1 MVGSGLT
8 SDESLGLV
16 HPEGPPGVLLVGLSA
31 EERQAIE
38 AALPAA
44 ELLDAAADHALA
56 SMQERNPALA
66 LVGLGGQGRRGIDRA
81 GLEILS
87 TLVRERQTTQVAALC
102 PAHAQE
108 HAARAVAAGACDV
121 LQPPIA
127 VETLHSLLAQAVR
140 LARLA
145 LPPHGRR
152 AARPA
157 QEPIPGVIGES
168 PAMAALRQQVLRVA
182 PTDASV
188 VLTGESGT
196 GKEVIAR
203 ALHAASRRGGR
214 AFVAIN
220 CAAIPET
227 LLESELFGYER
238 GAFTGAL
245 RQTPGRIE
253 LAHRGTLFLDEIGD
267 LPMAL
272 QAKLLRFLQERV
284 IERLGG
290 RTEIPLDVRII
301 CATHRGLAE
310 LSAAGR
316 FREDLY
322 YRLAEIALDLPP
334 LRERDG
340 DAILLAQHYLR
351 QYAATAPMPVLG
363 FTGSALEAIDRHGWP
378 GNVRELQNRVKR
390 AVILAEHPR
399 ITPVDL
405 DLPAESAERDDLDLR
420 RARGRVERSI
430 IDRALARCEG
440 NLTATARLIGV
451 SRPTLYDLLRHH
463 GLRS

>member
-1 MVGSGLT
+1 
-8 SDESLGLV
+8 
-16 HPEGPPGVLLVGLSA
+16 
-31 EERQAIE
+31 
-38 AALPAA
+38 
-44 ELLDAAADHALA
+44 
-56 SMQERNPALA
+56 
-66 LVGLGGQGRRGIDRA
+66 
-81 GLEILS
+81 
-87 TLVRERQTTQVAALC
+87 
-102 PAHAQE
+102 
-108 HAARAVAAGACDV
+108 VAAGACDV

-127 VETLHSLLAQAVR
+127 AQTLRCLLAQAVR
-140 LARLA
+140 LARLVP
-145 LPPHGRR
+145 LPHGRHTT
-152 AARPA
+152 RPA
-157 QEPIPGVIGES
+157 QELLPGIIGES

-182 PTDASV
+182 PTDASI

-203 ALHAASRRGGR
+203 ALHAASRRASR

-245 RQTPGRIE
+245 KQTPGRIE

-290 RTEIPLDVRII
+290 RIEIPLDVRIV

-322 YRLAEIALDLPP
+322 YRLAEIALHLSP

-351 QYAATAPMPVLG
+351 QYAATASMPVLG
-363 FTGSALEAIDRHGWP
+363 FTGSALEAIDRHRWP

-399 ITPVDL
+399 IMPADL
-405 DLPAESAERDDLDLR
+405 DLGTESAERDELDLR
-420 RARGRVERSI
+420 RARDRVERSI